1 MNNIRV
7 CVSGYFDPLHVGHID
22 YLRKAK
28 ELGDILIIILN
39 NENQKNNTRT
49 LPLNFNDRRKIIESI
64 KYVDEVFESIDNDEN
79 VIKSLEYLKPDIFA
93 KGSSASFAEVKFCKN
108 NNIEII
114 NNVGSQL
121 HIQDLLADFRN

>member
-28 ELGDILIIILN
+28 ELGDTLIIILN
-39 NENQKNNTRT
+39 NDNQKNNTRT
-49 LPLNFNDRRKIIESI
+49 LPLNLNDRRKIIESI

-93 KGSSASFAEVKFCKN
+93 KGISASFEEVKFCKN
-108 NNIEII
+108 NNIKII